1 MAPAISKM
9 NFANH
14 PHPRINT
21 VEGRARRSLIEAGLN
36 KSKKHDA
43 EPGFD
48 SSLDLDSPEVKFGR
62 LLAGSDVKA
71 RHRGVQ
77 KLKQYIRS
85 RCSMD
90 NENGGMSELDL
101 MKLWKGLWY
110 CLYLADKVPVQDELS
125 KNIAELLFC
134 FEGTKEEDAYAARL
148 YLEITTNAN
157 DDEIDEDHVH
167 GSHCEPYSHSSDHED
182 AASTDESDVIEVDEE
197 MDGVVKESS
206 HIMEAEEEEEEE
218 EGKEEEEE
226 EEEEDATLV
235 KHCRGAH
242 LASAFCRTFFRTIR
256 KNWGITDYHR
266 IDKFYTLMRYVLHQM
281 YVYMASRSF
290 NLGIVRLFNDALFEE
305 ILSMIPNGLRCHIID
320 ISVAE
325 LAKVS
330 KEVSS
335 VDTDS
340 FISIF
345 EPYFAMLQTERDAIV
360 HRRLTEHVF
369 LRFLADYSACST
381 NDNVPGDLKLS
392 GVNVEDIASFLFD
405 IASDEA
411 TLAKNRDSMYSL
423 HKEYR
428 RKGKETEEKKAEVE
442 NLREAV
448 SSSKKK
454 EKNKVSL
461 KVEKSTMPSSSKRE
475 EHTVVYSEA
484 TPVENSSLGEFHERS
499 DNVEESQSSKK
510 KKKKSKKSCA
520 VSEVKEEGAAPEP
533 SSTYDI
539 NSGMTTGDED
549 LTYTISLEEQKAF
562 AKANMKKEKKDKK
575 EKKEKKEK
583 SKSKPEKGKE
593 DEEKRVKFRK
603 MNESKTYKASMRGL
617 RKAEIEL
624 SRTPEKSIL
633 VRKATPGMSTSA
645 SKPKKKRKKKL

>member
-48 SSLDLDSPEVKFGR
+48 SSLDLDSSEVKFGR

-134 FEGTKEEDAYAARL
+134 FEGTKEEDEYAARL
-148 YLEITTNAN
+148 YLEITTNAK

-167 GSHCEPYSHSSDHED
+167 GSHCDHED
-182 AASTDESDVIEVDEE
+182 AASTDESDMIEVDEE
-197 MDGVVKESS
+197 MDGEDKENS

-218 EGKEEEEE
+218 GEEEEE

-325 LAKVS
+325 LAKRV
-330 KEVSS
+330 
-335 VDTDS
+335 
-340 FISIF
+340 
-345 EPYFAMLQTERDAIV
+345 
-360 HRRLTEHVF
+360 EHQ
-369 LRFLADYSACST
+369 R
-381 NDNVPGDLKLS
+381 
-392 GVNVEDIASFLFD
+392 
-405 IASDEA
+405 
-411 TLAKNRDSMYSL
+411 
-423 HKEYR
+423 
-428 RKGKETEEKKAEVE
+428 
-442 NLREAV
+442 
-448 SSSKKK
+448 
-454 EKNKVSL
+454 
-461 KVEKSTMPSSSKRE
+461 
-475 EHTVVYSEA
+475 
-484 TPVENSSLGEFHERS
+484 
-499 DNVEESQSSKK
+499 
-510 KKKKSKKSCA
+510 
-520 VSEVKEEGAAPEP
+520 
-533 SSTYDI
+533 
-539 NSGMTTGDED
+539 
-549 LTYTISLEEQKAF
+549 
-562 AKANMKKEKKDKK
+562 
-575 EKKEKKEK
+575 
-583 SKSKPEKGKE
+583 
-593 DEEKRVKFRK
+593 
-603 MNESKTYKASMRGL
+603 
-617 RKAEIEL
+617 
-624 SRTPEKSIL
+624 
-633 VRKATPGMSTSA
+633 
-645 SKPKKKRKKKL
+645 

>member
-1 MAPAISKM
+1 M

-48 SSLDLDSPEVKFGR
+48 SSLDLDSSEVKFGR

-134 FEGTKEEDAYAARL
+134 FEGTKEEDEYAARL
-148 YLEITTNAN
+148 YLEITTNAK

-167 GSHCEPYSHSSDHED
+167 GSHCDHED
-182 AASTDESDVIEVDEE
+182 AASTDESDMIEVDEE
-197 MDGVVKESS
+197 MDGEDKENS

-218 EGKEEEEE
+218 GEEEEE

-325 LAKVS
+325 LAK
-330 KEVSS
+330 
-335 VDTDS
+335 
-340 FISIF
+340 
-345 EPYFAMLQTERDAIV
+345 AW
-360 HRRLTEHVF
+360 
-369 LRFLADYSACST
+369 ST

-411 TLAKNRDSMYSL
+411 TLAKNRDSMYDL

-428 RKGKETEEKKAEVE
+428 RKVKETEEKKAEAKK
-442 NLREAV
+442 LREVV
-448 SSSKKK
+448 SSPKKK

-461 KVEKSTMPSSSKRE
+461 KVENGTMPSSSERE
-475 EHTVVYSEA
+475 EHTTVSSEA
-484 TPVENSSLGEFHERS
+484 TLAENSSLGELHERS
-499 DNVEESQSSKK
+499 DNVEESRSSKK
-510 KKKKSKKSCA
+510 KKKKSKKSKKSCE
-520 VSEVKEEGAAPEP
+520 VSEVKEESAVPES
-533 SSTYDI
+533 SSTNDS
-539 NSGMTTGDED
+539 NSDLATGDED
-549 LTYTISLEEQKAF
+549 LTYTISLEDQKAF

-575 EKKEKKEK
+575 EKKEKKRK
-583 SKSKPEKGKE
+583 SKSMPEKGKE

-603 MNESKTYKASMRGL
+603 MNQSKTYKASMRGL
-617 RKAEIEL
+617 RTAEIEL

-645 SKPKKKRKKKL
+645 SKSKKKRKKDL